1 MGYFKERMMESDPN
15 DPFSEPDR
23 GNLFNLTHINNKD
36 LQSKLA
42 GYAKV
47 GLCGYDGSQG
57 WVVDMADFVRI
68 VKQVVYTHF
77 KRLDDGNFYLA
88 SSFYDNND
96 EVIPGYCKLGQYIVP
111 NSMLYYANTEKMLVG
126 IDALTDDDK
135 LNADIKSYFPENV
148 WIQESDV
155 SMTQQQELQFSWSN
169 FSTMVKSKRRFTFF
183 VDPNFDNP
191 STSENGLNDIL
202 SELSDIVK
210 KSGCVKTIKS
220 GRTIYRS
227 RQLKRKTD
235 GTNFRFKDLTSP
247 PNLLAGEN
255 RMNPAGIS
263 MFYGADSEIL
273 SMLETSNNHDG
284 KGCFAIGEFETIKD
298 LVIVDLT
305 NLQPA
310 SIWSCEK
317 DDFNRRN
324 FLYDFSKEISLPLGD
339 RSASIEYVPTQ
350 IFAEY
355 LRYVFKTDNSNKLDG
370 VMYKSSLSNGNDIVL
385 FYDNETS
392 SKVLKLNNKNVIIK

>member
-1 MGYFKERMMESDPN
+1 
-15 DPFSEPDR
+15 
-23 GNLFNLTHINNKD
+23 
-36 LQSKLA
+36 
-42 GYAKV
+42 
-47 GLCGYDGSQG
+47 
-57 WVVDMADFVRI
+57 
-68 VKQVVYTHF
+68 
-77 KRLDDGNFYLA
+77 
-88 SSFYDNND
+88 
-96 EVIPGYCKLGQYIVP
+96 
-111 NSMLYYANTEKMLVG
+111 
-126 IDALTDDDK
+126 
-135 LNADIKSYFPENV
+135 
-148 WIQESDV
+148 
-155 SMTQQQELQFSWSN
+155 
-169 FSTMVKSKRRFTFF
+169 
-183 VDPNFDNP
+183 
-191 STSENGLNDIL
+191 
-202 SELSDIVK
+202 
-210 KSGCVKTIKS
+210 
-220 GRTIYRS
+220 
-227 RQLKRKTD
+227 
-235 GTNFRFKDLTSP
+235 
-247 PNLLAGEN
+247 
-255 RMNPAGIS
+255 
-263 MFYGADSEIL
+263 
-273 SMLETSNNHDG
+273 MLETSNNHDG